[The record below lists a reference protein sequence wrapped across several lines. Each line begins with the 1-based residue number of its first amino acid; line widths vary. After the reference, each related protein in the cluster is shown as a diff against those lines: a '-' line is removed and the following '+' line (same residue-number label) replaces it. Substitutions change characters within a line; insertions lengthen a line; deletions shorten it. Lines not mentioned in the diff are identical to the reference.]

1 VDTMSSQTTAV
12 TGSLYFEDLSPGDTF
27 LSTGRTV
34 TEADVVNFAGLSGDF
49 NQIHL
54 DAEAA
59 KESMYGQRVAYGIL
73 GLSVATGLL
82 DRLGVFRESMAAMLE
97 IESWRFVAPVFIGD
111 TVRLRLTIEDTRLT
125 SRGDRGI
132 VRRRLELL
140 NQRDEVVQ
148 SGIITVMVL
157 CRPGR
162 ETSD

>member
-1 VDTMSSQTTAV
+1 MNTETTTV
-12 TGSLYFEDLSPGDTF
+12 TRSLFFEDLSPGDTF

-59 KESMYGQRVAYGIL
+59 KSTMYGQRVAYGVL
-73 GLSVATGLL
+73 GLSIATGLL
-82 DRLGVFRESMAAMLE
+82 DRLGIFRESMAAMLE

-111 TVRLRLTIEDTRLT
+111 TLRLRLTIEETRLT

-148 SGIITVMVL
+148 TGIITVMAL
-157 CRPGR
+157 CRPTADGS
-162 ETSD
+162 SD